1 MKSNDKTEVLLVED
15 DADDYIL
22 FKEYFSDIQGRN
34 YHLTWADTFEKA
46 ITEISSGRYDVY
58 IYDYLLGA
66 KTGLDL
72 IRFTLDKGIEAP
84 IILLTGLGSHEVDI
98 KAMEMGAAD
107 YLVKGEMDAE
117 KLERSIRYSVE
128 QNNILKKLKASEKKF
143 RSIFE
148 NSYDVIYVSN
158 QHGDILDINKSG
170 ERLFG
175 YSIDELRKMN
185 ASQLYENP
193 AERIRFLD
201 AINRTG
207 SFSNFEVILKDKF
220 GNRKICTLTANLQRI
235 DEKGNVYY
243 QGIVHDMTRRRKAEQ
258 DLMIAEKLA
267 VTGRLARTLA
277 HEVRNPLTNIN
288 LAVEQLE
295 EDVNTEESK
304 SYFDIIRRNSK
315 RINDLVTQLM
325 ENSRPAEISSEKISL
340 HSILNKTLSLATD
353 RAALKNIKLEK
364 RFGPD
369 ISLRADESKLVMA
382 LLNIVINAIEAVESE
397 SGVITISSDC
407 KDKKCFIIIEDNG
420 SGMTKEEISSIF
432 EPYFTGKESGM
443 GLGLVT
449 SHSIIRT
456 HNGAIEVESEVNK
469 GSRFQIV
476 LDIV

>member
-1 MKSNDKTEVLLVED
+1 MKENAKTEVLLVED

-22 FKEYFSDIQGRN
+22 FKEYFSEIQGRN
-34 YHLTWADTFEKA
+34 YRLTWADTFEKA
-46 ITEISSGRYDVY
+46 VTEVSSGKYDIY

-84 IILLTGLGSHEVDI
+84 IILLTGLGSHEVDM

-107 YLVKGEMDAE
+107 YLVKGEIDAE
-117 KLERSIRYSVE
+117 KLERSIRYSIE
-128 QNNILKKLKASEKKF
+128 QNNILKRLKASEKKF

-175 YSIDELRKMN
+175 YSIDELLKMN

-193 AERIRFLD
+193 SERIKFID
-201 AINRTG
+201 SINRTG
-207 SFSNFEVILKDKF
+207 SFSNFEVVLKDKY
-220 GNRKICTLTANLQRI
+220 GNRKFCTLTANLQRI

-295 EDVNTEESK
+295 EEVNTDDSK
-304 SYFDIIRRNSK
+304 SYFDIIRRNSN

-325 ENSRPAEISSEKISL
+325 ENSRPAEIISEKISL
-340 HSILNKTLSLATD
+340 HGMLNKTVALATD

-364 RFGPD
+364 KLGAD
-369 ISLRADESKLVMA
+369 VYIHADEQKMIMA
-382 LLNIVINAIEAVESE
+382 LLNIIINAIEAVESE
-397 SGVITISSDC
+397 SGVITITSDC
-407 KDKKCFIIIEDNG
+407 KDKKCFIAIEDNG

-432 EPYFTGKESGM
+432 EPYFTGKENGM
-443 GLGLVT
+443 GLGLAT

-456 HNGAIEVESEVNK
+456 HNGAIEVESEVNR
-469 GSRFQIV
+469 GSKFQIV
-476 LDIV
+476 LEII